1 MDLIRTLRRG
11 EYVAY
16 LIVLGLTAILLG
28 LSVYLAGYRL
38 YELATTAASSP
49 AALSQAIY
57 NALSDV
63 FLVVIFVELI
73 DTFIAYLE
81 KKRLIVYRIIDVAL
95 VALARELFIYLAPVN
110 AEFKI
115 DKGVALIL
123 ATAVV
128 GFVDYLQRRGITL
141 GRRGR

>member
-16 LIVLGLTAILLG
+16 LIVLGLTAVLLG

-38 YELATTAASSP
+38 YELAITATSNP
-49 AALSQAIY
+49 PALSQAIY

-73 DTFIAYLE
+73 DMFITYFRKEAANGL
-81 KKRLIVYRIIDVAL
+81 
-95 VALARELFIYLAPVN
+95 
-110 AEFKI
+110 
-115 DKGVALIL
+115 
-123 ATAVV
+123 
-128 GFVDYLQRRGITL
+128 
-141 GRRGR
+141 